1 MKVTK
6 HYESDHVMLH
16 VGAVILLGAFM
27 WVLCDYQSA
36 LISMLV
42 YVVLTIMRMM
52 GKEEGQKE
60 MNDECLK
67 NFIEGA
73 AKVVKDTDLAMKA
86 LGIDEETQ
94 QNIRKARNIVHAA
107 HCMDMPVPD
116 KIVFRKETEPQPPS
130 FEEAQGETGTN
141 VAD

>member
-1 MKVTK
+1 MNKETK
-6 HYESDHVMLH
+6 TEIMLH

-27 WVLCDYQSA
+27 WVLCDYKSA

-42 YVVLTIMRMM
+42 YVVLTVMRMM
-52 GKEEGQKE
+52 GKDEGQKE

-73 AKVVKDTDLAMKA
+73 ARVVKDTDLAMKA

-94 QNIRKARNIVHAA
+94 EKIRKAREIVHKA
-107 HCMDMPVPD
+107 HCADLPVPD
-116 KIVFRKETEPQPPS
+116 KIVIRKETEPQPPS
-130 FEEAQGETGTN
+130 SEEAQGETGTN
-141 VAD
+141 VAE

>member
-1 MKVTK
+1 
-6 HYESDHVMLH
+6 
-16 VGAVILLGAFM
+16 
-27 WVLCDYQSA
+27 
-36 LISMLV
+36 
-42 YVVLTIMRMM
+42 MRE
-52 GKEEGQKE
+52 K
-60 MNDECLK
+60 CLE

-94 QNIRKARNIVHAA
+94 EKIRRAREIVHKA
-107 HCMDMPVPD
+107 HCADLPVPD
-116 KIVFRKETEPQPPS
+116 KITIRKEAEPQPPS